1 MIRSKTRD
9 ENEPRIDIKTFARP
23 ITTLPGFG
31 NPPDGF
37 SYLRDLVKT
46 DTKPWFD
53 YKLPREGL
61 LVMF

>member
-9 ENEPRIDIKTFARP
+9 ENEPRIDIKTFAGP
-23 ITTLPGFG
+23 NTTLPGFG

-46 DTKPWFD
+46 DAKPWSARF
-53 YKLPREGL
+53 LPH
-61 LVMF
+61 F